1 MLQFPRIPG
10 QVEYMQALDDAVR
23 NTVTQN
29 VDTETSLAEV
39 TQQWEAITQRLGR
52 EEQGKQLRRSVGY

>member
-1 MLQFPRIPG
+1 
-10 QVEYMQALDDAVR
+10 MQALDDAVR
-23 NTVTQN
+23 NAVTQN
-29 VDTETSLAEV
+29 VDAETSLAEV